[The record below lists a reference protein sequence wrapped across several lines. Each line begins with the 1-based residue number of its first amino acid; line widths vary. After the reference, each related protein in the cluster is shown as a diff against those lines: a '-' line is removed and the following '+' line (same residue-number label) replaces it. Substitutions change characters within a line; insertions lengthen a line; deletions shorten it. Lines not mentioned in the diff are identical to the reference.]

1 MLSVLTKKFP
11 LSDIVILSP
20 KRLDHSVVFGID
32 NYKISDSREEGAIFF
47 STIQAFKGLESKIV
61 VLCDISDVSTEKA
74 RQYLYI
80 GMNAGKKRVVYQYLE
95 TRVSADSGGKRS
107 MKIPEKCFSTAKE
120 YQCNPAEFVRGTR
133 CDDQWKKSGR
143 CGLMRTGVAGRNCEL
158 CIPRSL
164 K

>member
-80 GMNAGKKRVVYQYLE
+80 GMTRAKSALYINILKRAYQQLQ
-95 TRVSADSGGKRS
+95 G
-107 MKIPEKCFSTAKE
+107 EKEA
-120 YQCNPAEFVRGTR
+120 
-133 CDDQWKKSGR
+133 
-143 CGLMRTGVAGRNCEL
+143 
-158 CIPRSL
+158 
-164 K
+164 